1 MIPVRAPAGD
11 FPEPVIDSINALDGT
26 FKTPIAAQTDNI
38 EKKKNLAYRIA
49 TFGAY
54 PSFVILLAVRVQK
67 FRVICDYPYNEM
79 S

>member
-1 MIPVRAPAGD
+1 M
-11 FPEPVIDSINALDGT
+11 
-26 FKTPIAAQTDNI
+26 PIAAQTDNI

-67 FRVICDYPYNEM
+67 FSDICDYPYNEM

>member
-1 MIPVRAPAGD
+1 M
-11 FPEPVIDSINALDGT
+11 IDSINALDGT

-67 FRVICDYPYNEM
+67 FSDICDYPYNEM